1 MRHRPLGHR
10 TPGNLPSDLS
20 GFVGRGAELA
30 ELGRL
35 LGSSRLVT
43 VTGAGGVGKTR
54 LVLAAARAAADAAS
68 GGANGAAAGAVGG
81 AAPDTAA
88 RDTDPAGPGPADP
101 VQERYCDGVWLA
113 ELASVRDPALLEL
126 TLAEAL
132 GLTDHTSRAL
142 RTVLAEHL
150 AERRLLLVLDGFEQL
165 VDETAALVRDLLRRC
180 PGLRVLAAGRRP
192 LSLDGEL
199 SRPLA
204 PLDPEEA
211 LALLTDRA
219 VAADPAFTL
228 TEANRAVLAEL
239 CARLDGLPL
248 ALELAAGRLRTL
260 SPAQV
265 LSRLEDRFALLTG
278 GSRGA
283 LPRHR
288 ALRTAIGWSH
298 ELCTAGE
305 RLLWARLSVFAGQFD
320 LDAAEYVC
328 AGPDLPVDSVLDLVG
343 ELLGQSLLIRE
354 ETAAGVR
361 YRMLETVRI
370 YGAGWLESLGD
381 ARRLRRRHRDWYMGL
396 ATWCELDWFSPRQQE
411 VASLVEAELG
421 NLRLALE
428 CCLDEPEE
436 IHLGQYLAGTL
447 WFYWAGCGRLAEG
460 RHWLDRTLEG
470 GPGQE
475 IDLGLDLGIDPGLGL
490 GLTLGLADAW
500 GPGPVPRPHGEPE
513 PEAEYESSRLK
524 ALWVLGY
531 VAALQGDSV
540 ASMSAL
546 YECRDGAARSGNPV
560 AAAYAVH
567 RMGCLALVSD
577 DMTRARELLGGALER
592 YREAGE
598 LNSNVLMCQVELAMA
613 LAFQGE
619 LPGALALCEEVRDIC
634 EERGER
640 WTKAYALYVL
650 AYAAL
655 DAGAPVEARRLL
667 GECVAINHAFR
678 DLVGL
683 VLAVELLALVT
694 VAEGHPAEAAVL
706 QGAAEPMWDGVG
718 MQLFGSGYFN
728 APRLMCEE
736 RASELLGAERY
747 AACARHGRSLPVE
760 ALVERALRGPDPAP
774 APAAGP
780 AARPRGSAG
789 RPVARPGP
797 DSRKPAGSPKG
808 EPAG

>member
-1 MRHRPLGHR
+1 M
-10 TPGNLPSDLS
+10 
-20 GFVGRGAELA
+20 GRGGELS

-35 LGSSRLVT
+35 LDASRLVT

-54 LVLAAARAAADAAS
+54 LVLAAARAVADAA
-68 GGANGAAAGAVGG
+68 
-81 AAPDTAA
+81 
-88 RDTDPAGPGPADP
+88 AGPGETGGTPDPA
-101 VQERYCDGVWLA
+101 QERYCDGVWLA

-132 GLTDHTSRAL
+132 GLTDHTTRPP

-165 VDETAALVRDLLRRC
+165 VDETADLVRDLLRRS
-180 PGLRVLAAGRRP
+180 PGLRVLASGRRP
-192 LSLDGEL
+192 LTLDGEL
-199 SRPLA
+199 SWPLA
-204 PLDPEEA
+204 PLGPEEA
-211 LALLTDRA
+211 LALLIERTS
-219 VAADPAFTL
+219 AADPAFAL
-228 TEANRAVLAEL
+228 TESNRAELAEL

-260 SPAQV
+260 SPGQV

-298 ELCTAGE
+298 ELCTSGE

-328 AGPDLPVDSVLDLVG
+328 AGPDLPVDSVLDLIG
-343 ELLGQSLLIRE
+343 ELLGQSLLVRE

-361 YRMLETVRI
+361 YRMLESVRI

-396 ATWCELDWFSPRQQE
+396 ATWCELDWFSPRQEE
-411 VASLVEAELG
+411 VAALVEAELA

-447 WFYWAGCGRLAEG
+447 WFYWAGCGRLTEG

-470 GPGQE
+470 
-475 IDLGLDLGIDPGLGL
+475 DLGLAG
-490 GLTLGLADAW
+490 
-500 GPGPVPRPHGEPE
+500 
-513 PEAEYESSRLK
+513 AEYESSRLK

-546 YECRDGAARSGNPV
+546 YECRDGAARSENPL

-577 DMTRARELLGGALER
+577 DMTRAGELLGSALER

-619 LPGALALCEEVRDIC
+619 LAGALTLCREVRDIC

-655 DAGAPVEARRLL
+655 DAGGTAEARRLL
-667 GECVAINHAFR
+667 AECVAINHTFR

-706 QGAAEPMWDGVG
+706 QGAAEPLWDGVG
-718 MQLFGSGYFN
+718 MRLFGSGYFN
-728 APRLMCEE
+728 APRLMCQE
-736 RASELLGAERY
+736 RAGELLGAERY
-747 AACARHGRSLPVE
+747 ASCARHGRTLPLDV
-760 ALVERALRGPDPAP
+760 LVERALRGPEPAP
-774 APAAGP
+774 VPAGP
-780 AARPRGSAG
+780 LPRPRGAAD
-789 RPVARPGP
+789 RADRLMEHPEPK
-797 DSRKPAGSPKG
+797 SRKPAGSPKG

>member
-1 MRHRPLGHR
+1 MRQRPIPRR

-20 GFVGRGAELA
+20 GFVGRGVELA
-30 ELGRL
+30 ELERL
-35 LGSSRLVT
+35 LESSRLVT
-43 VTGAGGVGKTR
+43 VTGAGGVGKSR
-54 LVLAAARAAADAAS
+54 LVLAAARAAAD
-68 GGANGAAAGAVGG
+68 GGTV
-81 AAPDTAA
+81 
-88 RDTDPAGPGPADP
+88 DP
-101 VQERYCDGVWLA
+101 VQERHCDGVWLA

-126 TLAEAL
+126 TVAEAL
-132 GLTDHTSRAL
+132 GLTDHTVRPP
-142 RTVLAEHL
+142 RQVLAEHL

-165 VDETAALVRDLLRRC
+165 VDETAALVRDLLRGS

-192 LSLDGEL
+192 LTLDGEL

-211 LALLTDRA
+211 LALLIDRA
-219 VAADPAFTL
+219 SAADPAFTL

-248 ALELAAGRLRTL
+248 ALELAAGRMRTL

-278 GSRGA
+278 GSRGS

-298 ELCTAGE
+298 ELCTTAE

-328 AGPDLPVDSVLDLVG
+328 AGPDLPVESVLDLVG
-343 ELLGQSLLIRE
+343 ELLGQSLLVRE

-370 YGAGWLESLGD
+370 YGAGWLESTGD
-381 ARRLRRRHRDWYMGL
+381 AGRLRRRHRDWYMGL

-411 VASLVEAELG
+411 VAALVEAELA

-428 CCLDEPEE
+428 CCLDEPDEV
-436 IHLGQYLAGTL
+436 HLGQYLAGTL
-447 WFYWAGCGRLAEG
+447 WFYWAGCGRLTEG
-460 RHWLDRTLEG
+460 RHWLDRSLE
-470 GPGQE
+470 
-475 IDLGLDLGIDPGLGL
+475 
-490 GLTLGLADAW
+490 A
-500 GPGPVPRPHGEPE
+500 GPGPGEPS
-513 PEAEYESSRLK
+513 EYESSRLK

-546 YECRDGAARSGNPV
+546 YECRDGAALSGNPV

-577 DMTRARELLGGALER
+577 DMVRARELLGSALER

-619 LPGALALCEEVRDIC
+619 QAGALSLCEEVRDIC

-655 DAGAPVEARRLL
+655 DAGGTAEARRLL
-667 GECVAINHAFR
+667 SECVAVNHAFR

-694 VAEGHPAEAAVL
+694 VAEGHPAEAALL

-718 MQLFGSGYFN
+718 LRLFGSGYFN
-728 APRLMCEE
+728 APRLMCQE
-736 RASELLGAERY
+736 RAGELLGAERY
-747 AACARHGRSLPVE
+747 ASCARHGRTLGVD
-760 ALVERALRGPDPAP
+760 ALVERALRGPEPAP
-774 APAAGP
+774 APTGP
-780 AARPRGSAG
+780 LPRPRAAAD
-789 RPVARPGP
+789 RPATRPGA
-797 DSRKPAGSPKG
+797 DNRKPAGSPKG

>member
-1 MRHRPLGHR
+1 MRQRPIPRR

-20 GFVGRGAELA
+20 GFVGRGVELA
-30 ELGRL
+30 ELERL
-35 LGSSRLVT
+35 LESSRLVT
-43 VTGAGGVGKTR
+43 VTGAGGVGKSR
-54 LVLAAARAAADAAS
+54 LVLAAARAAADDRSA
-68 GGANGAAAGAVGG
+68 
-81 AAPDTAA
+81 
-88 RDTDPAGPGPADP
+88 DPA
-101 VQERYCDGVWLA
+101 QERHCDGVWLA

-126 TLAEAL
+126 TIAEAL
-132 GLTDHTSRAL
+132 GLTDHTVRPP
-142 RTVLAEHL
+142 RQVLAEHL

-165 VDETAALVRDLLRRC
+165 VDETAALVRDLLRGS

-192 LSLDGEL
+192 LTLDGEL
-199 SRPLA
+199 SWPLA

-211 LALLTDRA
+211 LALLIERA
-219 VAADPAFTL
+219 SAADPSFSL

-248 ALELAAGRLRTL
+248 ALELAAGRMRTL

-298 ELCTAGE
+298 ELCTTAE

-328 AGPDLPVDSVLDLVG
+328 AGPDLPVESVLDLVG
-343 ELLGQSLLIRE
+343 ELLGQSLLVRE

-370 YGAGWLESLGD
+370 YGAGWLESTGD
-381 ARRLRRRHRDWYMGL
+381 AGRLRRRHRDWYMGL

-411 VASLVEAELG
+411 VAALVEAELA

-428 CCLDEPEE
+428 CCLDEPDEV
-436 IHLGQYLAGTL
+436 HLGQYLAGTL

-460 RHWLDRTLEG
+460 RHWLDRSLE
-470 GPGQE
+470 
-475 IDLGLDLGIDPGLGL
+475 
-490 GLTLGLADAW
+490 A
-500 GPGPVPRPHGEPE
+500 GPGPGEPS
-513 PEAEYESSRLK
+513 EYESSRLK

-546 YECRDGAARSGNPV
+546 YECRDGAAQSGNPV

-567 RMGCLALVSD
+567 RLGCLALVSD
-577 DMTRARELLGGALER
+577 DMVRARELLGSALER

-619 LPGALALCEEVRDIC
+619 QEGALSLCEEVRDIC

-655 DAGAPVEARRLL
+655 DAGGTAEARRLL
-667 GECVAINHAFR
+667 SECVAVNHAFR

-694 VAEGHPAEAAVL
+694 VAEGHPAEAALL

-718 MQLFGSGYFN
+718 LRLFGSGYFN
-728 APRLMCEE
+728 APRLMCQE
-736 RASELLGAERY
+736 RAGELLGAERY
-747 AACARHGRSLPVE
+747 ASCARHGRTLGVD
-760 ALVERALRGPDPAP
+760 ALVERALRGPEPAP
-774 APAAGP
+774 APTGP
-780 AARPRGSAG
+780 LPRPRAAAD
-789 RPVARPGP
+789 RPATRPGA
-797 DSRKPAGSPKG
+797 DNRKPAGSPKG

>member
-1 MRHRPLGHR
+1 MRQRPIPRR

-20 GFVGRGAELA
+20 GFVGRGGELS

-35 LGSSRLVT
+35 LDASRLVT

-54 LVLAAARAAADAAS
+54 LVLAAARAAADAAAGPALPAD
-68 GGANGAAAGAVGG
+68 GGA
-81 AAPDTAA
+81 
-88 RDTDPAGPGPADP
+88 PADP
-101 VQERYCDGVWLA
+101 AQERYCDGVWLA

-132 GLTDHTSRAL
+132 GLTDHTTRPP

-165 VDETAALVRDLLRRC
+165 VDETADLVRDLLRRS

-192 LSLDGEL
+192 LTLDGEL
-199 SRPLA
+199 SWPLA

-211 LALLTDRA
+211 LALLIERTS
-219 VAADPAFTL
+219 AADPAFAL
-228 TEANRAVLAEL
+228 TEANRAELAEL

-298 ELCTAGE
+298 ELCTSGE

-361 YRMLETVRI
+361 YRMLESVRI

-396 ATWCELDWFSPRQQE
+396 ATWCELDWFSPRQEE
-411 VASLVEAELG
+411 VAALVEAELA

-447 WFYWAGCGRLAEG
+447 WFYWAGCGRLTEG

-470 GPGQE
+470 
-475 IDLGLDLGIDPGLGL
+475 DLGLAG
-490 GLTLGLADAW
+490 
-500 GPGPVPRPHGEPE
+500 
-513 PEAEYESSRLK
+513 AEYESSRLK

-546 YECRDGAARSGNPV
+546 YECRDGAVRSENPV
-560 AAAYAVH
+560 AGAYAVH

-577 DMTRARELLGGALER
+577 DMTRAGELLGSALER

-598 LNSNVLMCQVELAMA
+598 LNSNVLMCQVELAMT

-619 LPGALALCEEVRDIC
+619 LAGALTLCREVRDIC

-655 DAGAPVEARRLL
+655 DAGGTAEARRLL
-667 GECVAINHAFR
+667 AECLAINHTFR

-706 QGAAEPMWDGVG
+706 QGAAEPLWDGVG
-718 MQLFGSGYFN
+718 MRLFGSGYFN
-728 APRLMCEE
+728 APRLMCQE
-736 RASELLGAERY
+736 RAGELLGAERY
-747 AACARHGRSLPVE
+747 ASCARHGRTLPLDV
-760 ALVERALRGPDPAP
+760 LVERALRGPEPAP
-774 APAAGP
+774 VPAGP
-780 AARPRGSAG
+780 LPRPRGATERAE
-789 RPVARPGP
+789 RPMAHPGAK
-797 DSRKPAGSPKG
+797 SRKPAGSPEG

>member
-1 MRHRPLGHR
+1 MRQRPIPRR

-20 GFVGRGAELA
+20 GFVGRGGELS

-35 LGSSRLVT
+35 LDASRLVT

-54 LVLAAARAAADAAS
+54 LVLAAARAAADAA
-68 GGANGAAAGAVGG
+68 
-81 AAPDTAA
+81 
-88 RDTDPAGPGPADP
+88 AGPVRPSDAGGPADP
-101 VQERYCDGVWLA
+101 AQERYFDGVWLA

-132 GLTDHTSRAL
+132 GLTDHTTRPPRA
-142 RTVLAEHL
+142 VLAEHL

-165 VDETAALVRDLLRRC
+165 VDETADLVRDLLRRS

-192 LSLDGEL
+192 LTLDGEL
-199 SRPLA
+199 SWPLA

-211 LALLTDRA
+211 LALLIERTS
-219 VAADPAFTL
+219 AADPAFAL
-228 TEANRAVLAEL
+228 TEANRALLAEL

-343 ELLGQSLLIRE
+343 ELLGQSLLVRE
-354 ETAAGVR
+354 ETPAGVR
-361 YRMLETVRI
+361 YRMLESVRI

-396 ATWCELDWFSPRQQE
+396 ATWCELDWFSPRQEE
-411 VASLVEAELG
+411 VAALVEAELP

-447 WFYWAGCGRLAEG
+447 WFFWAGCGRLTEG

-470 GPGQE
+470 
-475 IDLGLDLGIDPGLGL
+475 DLGL
-490 GLTLGLADAW
+490 A
-500 GPGPVPRPHGEPE
+500 GP
-513 PEAEYESSRLK
+513 EYESSRLK

-546 YECRDGAARSGNPV
+546 YECRDGAARSENPV

-567 RMGCLALVSD
+567 RMGCLSLVSD
-577 DMTRARELLGGALER
+577 DMTRAGELLGSALER

-613 LAFQGE
+613 LAFQGD
-619 LPGALALCEEVRDIC
+619 LAGALSLCREVRDIC

-655 DAGAPVEARRLL
+655 DTGGTAEARRLL
-667 GECVAINHAFR
+667 AECVAINHTFR

-706 QGAAEPMWDGVG
+706 QGAAEPLWDGVG
-718 MQLFGSGYFN
+718 MRLFGSGYFN
-728 APRLMCEE
+728 APRLMCQE
-736 RASELLGAERY
+736 RAGELLGAERY
-747 AACARHGRSLPVE
+747 ASCARHGRTLSLD
-760 ALVERALRGPDPAP
+760 ALVERALRGPEPAP
-774 APAAGP
+774 VTAGP
-780 AARPRGSAG
+780 LPRPRAAAE
-789 RPVARPGP
+789 RPMAHPGAK
-797 DSRKPAGSPKG
+797 SRKPAGSPEG